1 MKIIMTQNENSLDSF
16 CGGHFLFAG
25 MEQVFKELLEVTAEI
40 RSRTKGSNSIPHR
53 FYRRW
58 CLQYCYNPWDHQ
70 KKCRLTIY
78 HDGSFPTVH
87 GDPFGDKDV
96 NRVWDS
102 QQFKIAKL
110 YDIIGQLSA
119 QLLEER
125 LRPPELGGSLFE
137 EAKKDYNENYAKRLR
152 V

>member
-1 MKIIMTQNENSLDSF
+1 
-16 CGGHFLFAG
+16 
-25 MEQVFKELLEVTAEI
+25 MEQVFKELLDVTAEI
-40 RSRTKGSNSIPHR
+40 RSRDKGSNFIPCR
-53 FYRRW
+53 LTYGRW
-58 CLQYCYNPWDHQ
+58 CLQYFYKSWDHQ

-87 GDPFGDKDV
+87 GDPFGDKNV
-96 NRVWDS
+96 NQMYDR
-102 QQFKIAKL
+102 QQFKIAQL
-110 YDIIGQLSA
+110 YEIIGQLSA
-119 QLLEER
+119 QLLEEQ